1 VAGKVR
7 ERLGEGTLREHLEA
21 DRGRKGLQVLA
32 GKERRRQVLEDKLG
46 SRGRQEEDTDQGQV
60 GKEQEVVRLAC
71 RDCRGR
77 EDRALA
83 LEGSRPGRW
92 SRREEAPG

>member
-7 ERLGEGTLREHLEA
+7 EHLGEGTLREHLEA
-21 DRGRKGLQVLA
+21 DRGHKGLQVLA

-46 SRGRQEEDTDQGQV
+46 SQEEDTDQGQV

-83 LEGSRPGRW
+83 LEDSHPGRW
-92 SRREEAPG
+92 SRREEAPD